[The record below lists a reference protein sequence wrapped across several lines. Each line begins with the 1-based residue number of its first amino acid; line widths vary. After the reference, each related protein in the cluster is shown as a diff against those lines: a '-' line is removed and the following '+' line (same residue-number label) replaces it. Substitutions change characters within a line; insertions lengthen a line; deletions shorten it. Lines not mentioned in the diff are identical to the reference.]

1 MRLDGGHWK
10 PRAGY
15 KPGAARG
22 SAASLQRRGNPPR
35 APEQPA
41 RRLMTPQPCLPTEL
55 WRAGAPEEAQQ
66 ALAGEAQS

>member
-1 MRLDGGHWK
+1 MVGTESHVLVTSLEQ
-10 PRAGY
+10 PAGLQH
-15 KPGAARG
+15 RC
-22 SAASLQRRGNPPR
+22 SAEATPPR